1 MSEKPKHLNAEYEL
15 TPEEATGLSEFV
27 ARCLKLNISFSIT
40 FDAGGDQGVSGFT
53 IEVNG
58 VPIADR
64 NGWHIRFK
72 SMDGA
77 VRAGDRVLDQMN
89 SIS

>member
-1 MSEKPKHLNAEYEL
+1 MKCEYEL
-15 TPEEATGLSEFV
+15 SPEEATGLSEFV
-27 ARCLKLNISFSIT
+27 ARCLELNISFGIA
-40 FDAGGDQGVSGFT
+40 FGAGGNQGVSGFT

-64 NGWHIRFK
+64 NGWQIRFK